1 MKTLL
6 RNVLLA
12 CVALFLIGCG
22 GFRPQPGPGPD
33 PSGNFVPLTTPFIM
47 IGDSQEHEST
57 GYPLHDNDSA
67 IDSYVEVAQR
77 PPEQT
82 LFGRR
87 ILEWVLSSHPGE
99 PAIHVGDVMD
109 LSCRSEARRMA
120 RIFESSQHPMVIL
133 PGNHDGLMFGIYAYN
148 LLDAKLDL
156 DASKWNM
163 ACRRGAE
170 SDDSEFMTE
179 SEALTKR
186 GFIASYIAEQLKE
199 HPPKPGLEAPPETG
213 RLTMNWRNPDPNAF
227 LSAMKGELVDGFG
240 YADSFLA
247 HRLLLP
253 RAPEARRGTVVIA
266 LDTNQAG
273 MLVSTWDTIMGRSP
287 GSMGHVRPEQIG
299 AVREWVEEAKANGDI
314 VIFAGHHNWKS
325 LGLPS
330 RVMLRNL
337 MSDVDHPLVYLSGHT
352 HRGFWAEHRVLNS
365 RPILELNVSSLSDWP
380 IAYRR
385 VSFAYDEEANRI
397 MVHGELLPHG
407 SAPVDSY
414 DDLLAAWI
422 AATCGESDVAFD
434 HILKEDTALVRQQRE
449 SRGTLVGWLVSSLG
463 SVCESCE
470 DPLYNH
476 AQTYQNELL
485 ELVLEVDEDLGR
497 EAHAL
502 HTLPMPDWCGG
513 KDFDECIR
521 MVMAEK
527 STTSEEH
534 RELFRR
540 KAALVALCNE
550 HLDDLTA
557 HRARAY
563 MTCRA
568 VLAAKLDFDA
578 TDDEHNANRG
588 EAKCRAEQIFRPQ
601 ASVGMQ

>member
-1 MKTLL
+1 MTAL
-6 RNVLLA
+6 RLNILTALAVLLLA
-12 CVALFLIGCG
+12 GCA

-33 PSGNFVPLTTPFIM
+33 PAGNFVPLTKPFIL

-57 GYPLHDNDSA
+57 GYPLHDNDSS

-87 ILEWVLSSHPGE
+87 ILEWALGSHPDE

-109 LSCRSEARRMA
+109 LSCRSEAVRMEK
-120 RIFESSQHPMVIL
+120 IFEASRHPMVIL

-156 DASKWNM
+156 DASRWNQ

-170 SDDSEFMTE
+170 EDSDEFKTQ

-186 GFIASYIAEQLKE
+186 GFISRYIEEQIRE
-199 HPPKPGLEAPPETG
+199 QPSKPGLQAPPAQG
-213 RLTMNWRNPDPNAF
+213 RHSLDWRNPDPKAF
-227 LSAMKGELVDGFG
+227 LSAMKGELLDGFG

-253 RAPEARRGTVVIA
+253 RADKARRNTIVIA

-287 GSMGHVRPEQIG
+287 GSMGHIHPDQIDAIG
-299 AVREWVEEAKANGDI
+299 PWVEEAKANGDI
-314 VIFAGHHNWKS
+314 VIFAGHHNWRS

-337 MSDVDHPLVYLSGHT
+337 MSGLDHPIVYLSGHT
-352 HRGFWAEHRVLNS
+352 HRGFWAEHRVLAS

-380 IAYRR
+380 ISYRR
-385 VSFAYDEEANRI
+385 VSFSYDDQANRI
-397 MVHGELLPHG
+397 MVRGELMPHG
-407 SAPVDSY
+407 DSPIESFA
-414 DDLLAAWI
+414 DLLDAWI
-422 AATCGESDVAFD
+422 GETCSASGVPVET
-434 HILKEDTALVRQQRE
+434 IEREDLELVSRQRE
-449 SRGTLVGWLVSSLG
+449 SRGSLVEWLISSMG
-463 SVCESCE
+463 TVCTTCE
-470 DPLYNH
+470 QPLYQH
-476 AQTYQNELL
+476 AQTYQDELL
-485 ELVLEVDEDLGR
+485 DLLLETDEDLGR
-497 EAHAL
+497 AAHGM
-502 HTLPMPDWCGG
+502 HTLPLPDWCGER
-513 KDFDECIR
+513 DFADCIR
-521 MVMAEK
+521 MVK
-527 STTSEEH
+527 GQKVSTFEEH
-534 RELFRR
+534 VALFRR
-540 KAALVALCNE
+540 KAALVSLCNE

-557 HRARAY
+557 PEAKAY

-568 VLAAKLDFDA
+568 VLAAKTDFDA
-578 TDDEHNANRG
+578 TDDSHNVDRG
-588 EAKCRAEQIFRPQ
+588 EAKRRAEQFFRIE